1 MSINQKIEASLL
13 AFNTNDETIL
23 QAQLNKMQRA
33 GIDIIHYD
41 VMDNVFVPNTAFDV
55 EFLDLIFLKGMK
67 SNVHFMVQ
75 HPLKYIKRFLLHPC
89 NCIIFHPECTNKLF
103 ASYLLNK
110 IKKAN
115 VKCGLAFKPQTDLNK
130 YKKLIKKCDY
140 VTIMGVNPGFG
151 GQKFMENETMNNL
164 KIINEI
170 KKELN
175 PNLIIQLDG
184 GVNFEVVKKTA
195 KYVDNFISGSFLIK
209 LENPKDFVETVKKI

>member
-23 QAQLNKMQRA
+23 QAQLNKMQKA

-110 IKKAN
+110 IK
-115 VKCGLAFKPQTDLNK
+115 
-130 YKKLIKKCDY
+130 
-140 VTIMGVNPGFG
+140 
-151 GQKFMENETMNNL
+151 
-164 KIINEI
+164 
-170 KKELN
+170 
-175 PNLIIQLDG
+175 
-184 GVNFEVVKKTA
+184 EV
-195 KYVDNFISGSFLIK
+195 
-209 LENPKDFVETVKKI
+209 